1 MAIMT
6 DGYVRKDSN
15 TKMGFLPPT
24 STEAMMMGDG
34 SLMNSN
40 AFRDAHP
47 TTKYTPA
54 ELGMDITASPFYDP
68 NKTQATK
75 AEPQPSES
83 EPVARGYPN
92 GCFLGVWC
100 RIAFSKSYFFASFS
114 TSKL

>member
-34 SLMNSN
+34 SLMNTN

-68 NKTQATK
+68 NKSQATK
-75 AEPQPSES
+75 AEPRHKRDKR
-83 EPVARGYPN
+83 VA
-92 GCFLGVWC
+92 
-100 RIAFSKSYFFASFS
+100 S
-114 TSKL
+114 

>member
-15 TKMGFLPPT
+15 TKVGFLPPT
-24 STEAMMMGDG
+24 SNEAMMMGDG

-68 NKTQATK
+68 NKTQATT
-75 AEPQPSES
+75 AERKRASG
-83 EPVARGYPN
+83 RGYPN

-100 RIAFSKSYFFASFS
+100 RISFSKSYFLTSFS

>member
-54 ELGMDITASPFYDP
+54 HFSNNTVFDILRNT
-68 NKTQATK
+68 
-75 AEPQPSES
+75 
-83 EPVARGYPN
+83 
-92 GCFLGVWC
+92 
-100 RIAFSKSYFFASFS
+100 
-114 TSKL
+114 